1 MLNSS
6 VRRFQGALMR
16 PSESISDRVRVD
28 FMSLFC
34 VFFSF
39 FIQDFLRPNYG
50 LEVTLTRAETDLEGR
65 MRAP

>member
-1 MLNSS
+1 
-6 VRRFQGALMR
+6 MR

-34 VFFSF
+34 GFLSF
-39 FIQDFLRPNYG
+39 FIQDFLRPNYD
-50 LEVTLTRAETDLEGR
+50 LKVTLTRAETDLEGR